1 MYSSLVLLIP
11 AIFFFVSLIKISY
24 DIFVKSPASGEIS
37 FWNPPTPLPALYR
50 FYKYIQL
57 FLHLTNT
64 HSAYIHFW
72 WYLAIW
78 QKPLIL
84 LFNTDTGNLYEY
96 LCTTMHVD
104 KDLIKVAKGTLH
116 DDFSRNET
124 KKYERIHNVQNKG
137 RKGAEGV
144 RWKKVLGKLSRP
156 KPLTEKFSH
165 RTFKFP

>member
-37 FWNPPTPLPALYR
+37 FETPYRSR
-50 FYKYIQL
+50 FYKYIQFFFASHTL
-57 FLHLTNT
+57 
-64 HSAYIHFW
+64 SAYVHFW

-96 LCTTMHVD
+96 LRTMHVD
-104 KDLIKVAKGTLH
+104 KDLIKVAEGTLH
-116 DDFSRNET
+116 DDFSKNET
-124 KKYERIHNVQNKG
+124 KKHQRIRNMQNRG
-137 RKGAEGV
+137 R
-144 RWKKVLGKLSRP
+144 
-156 KPLTEKFSH
+156 
-165 RTFKFP
+165 